1 MLAELIGPQTG
12 EVAAP
17 FESAVA
23 RLAVEN
29 RKVILTVALVACALS
44 EARSVHAITRIVV
57 ITNRCSCP
65 PGCSLLAGMQSNEPS
80 HDQLIRGGN

>member
-1 MLAELIGPQTG
+1 MEKSAGIGWLAELIGPQTV

-23 RLAVEN
+23 RLAVEI
-29 RKVILTVALVACALS
+29 RKVILIVTLVACALS

-57 ITNRCSCP
+57 ITNRCS
-65 PGCSLLAGMQSNEPS
+65 SRL
-80 HDQLIRGGN
+80 GGRLDRQMWL

>member
-1 MLAELIGPQTG
+1 MEKSAGIGWLAELIGPQTV

-23 RLAVEN
+23 RLAVEI
-29 RKVILTVALVACALS
+29 RKVILIVALVACALS

-57 ITNRCSCP
+57 ITNRWSRPLRCRLEVRAES
-65 PGCSLLAGMQSNEPS
+65 E
-80 HDQLIRGGN
+80 